1 MVVIGPGLSLNKET
15 AQLVRRLA
23 ETLTVPLLI
32 DGDGLAAIGN
42 SPKILRNRS
51 GETVLTPH
59 PGEMSRLTGLSLDTI
74 QNDPIGILQKTA
86 AQLQATI
93 VLKGAHS
100 LIGFPDQRVFVNMT
114 GSHAMATAGSG
125 DVLTGAIAAMAGTG
139 LPLDMAVCKGV
150 ALHGAAGE
158 LAAEVI
164 GADGVTASDILDYLP
179 DAVRRDRI
187 DLDSAAVCSNAL
199 PIV

>member
-1 MVVIGPGLSLNKET
+1 M
-15 AQLVRRLA
+15 
-23 ETLTVPLLI
+23 
-32 DGDGLAAIGN
+32 
-42 SPKILRNRS
+42 RNRS

-59 PGEMSRLTGLSLDTI
+59 PGEMSRLTGLSLDAI

-158 LAAEVI
+158 LPPKSSVPMA
-164 GADGVTASDILDYLP
+164 
-179 DAVRRDRI
+179 
-187 DLDSAAVCSNAL
+187 
-199 PIV
+199 